1 MQRNLDG
8 SFDVISDNP
17 AYKVQ
22 VLHDPLKAG
31 VLVLGRVLLAMNM
44 RKL

>member
-1 MQRNLDG
+1 M
-8 SFDVISDNP
+8 SDHHTQQGNQYT
-17 AYKVQ
+17 AI
-22 VLHDPLKAG
+22 ACSG

>member
-1 MQRNLDG
+1 MNNRLN
-8 SFDVISDNP
+8 
-17 AYKVQ
+17 ARERA
-22 VLHDPLKAG
+22 LKAG